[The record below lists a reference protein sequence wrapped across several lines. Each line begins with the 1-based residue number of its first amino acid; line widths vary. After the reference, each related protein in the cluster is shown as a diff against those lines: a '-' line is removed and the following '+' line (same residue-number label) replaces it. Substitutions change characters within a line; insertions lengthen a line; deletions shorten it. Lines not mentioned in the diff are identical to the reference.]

1 MKLRIAL
8 LSVVA
13 TLTALP
19 AAAADTVKIGFVTT
33 LTTPAGAMGRD
44 MVEAANIALDHI
56 GHKMGGK
63 DVEFIVEDDGFKP
76 EIGKQKTDK
85 LVKQDDVDFIT
96 GFIWSH
102 VLLASKKSALDG
114 GKFLISANAGP
125 SPLAGKACH
134 KNFFSSSWQN
144 VTELCCRE
152 KHGCRR

>member
-1 MKLRIAL
+1 MKFRIVL

-33 LTTPAGAMGRD
+33 LTTPAGAIGRD

-134 KNFFSSSWQN
+134 KNFF
-144 VTELCCRE
+144 
-152 KHGCRR
+152 